1 MSSRSRVG
9 QRLLGVSR
17 WWCRPGWWSG
27 SQPRRRLDVWVVG
40 ARGRCAIHRRGGE
53 GWSSVSGCGSV
64 WAMFW
69 GHEECGG
76 AGHRVGG
83 RWGRAWL
90 RLVSAFGGG
99 CLLLG
104 GVAACSDA
112 EADPEPEDTPVV
124 DTSVDAD
131 GDAAADGDEDE
142 LGGDDVEEYEHPV
155 PGPDFDDEGQAGAE
169 AAAVYFVELFHY
181 ISASG
186 DFEAWDEL
194 TESDCDFCTV
204 ARSQVEELYV
214 SGGYSI
220 VEVPVVDG
228 VSSQI
233 WTGSP

>member
-1 MSSRSRVG
+1 M
-9 QRLLGVSR
+9 
-17 WWCRPGWWSG
+17 
-27 SQPRRRLDVWVVG
+27 
-40 ARGRCAIHRRGGE
+40 
-53 GWSSVSGCGSV
+53 
-64 WAMFW
+64 
-69 GHEECGG
+69 
-76 AGHRVGG
+76 
-83 RWGRAWL
+83 
-90 RLVSAFGGG
+90 
-99 CLLLG
+99 LLG

-233 WTGSP
+233 WTGSPEGYVVEVVFESPGSKRFDSDGAITDEFAATQVVAWVLVSYEGESWLVRGVESEDVT